1 MKLKDRN
8 KLQVDWISTLKG
20 ITSLLR
26 DPGNTDSVYDVE
38 DGLKNIKATQLAVDY
53 VKSQPGVAELFEQR
67 YLAPSPDLSAL
78 LQLSPD
84 SLGYAY
90 AKYLTDSGFDAEFY
104 RKEVV
109 DSDITYFFMRVR
121 QTHDIW
127 HILGG
132 FSTDP
137 LGELSLKAFELAQIR
152 RPIAAIFVAGGLLQ
166 TLLKAPDQMGNFLEQ
181 IAIGYRMGA
190 KAKPLLAQKWEEQ
203 WEKPLA
209 EWRSELDVEPMTTYV
224 P

>member
-1 MKLKDRN
+1 
-8 KLQVDWISTLKG
+8 VA
-20 ITSLLR
+20 SLLR

-38 DGLKNIKATQLAVDY
+38 DGLKNIKATQLAVDF
-53 VKSQPGVAELFEQR
+53 VKSQPGVAELFEER
-67 YLAPSPDLSAL
+67 YLAPSPDLPAL
-78 LQLSPD
+78 LQLPPE

-109 DSDITYFFMRVR
+109 NSDITYYFMRVR

-132 FSTDP
+132 FDTDP
-137 LGELSLKAFELAQIR
+137 VGELSLKAFELAQIR

-166 TLLKAPDQMGNFLEQ
+166 TLFKAPDQMGRFLEQ
-181 IAIGYRMGA
+181 MAIGYRMGA
-190 KAKPLLAQKWEEQ
+190 RAKPMLAQKWEKQ

-209 EWRSELDVEPMTTYV
+209 QWRSELNVEPMTVYV